1 MYQLQSDNTV
11 KNLSTG
17 MKIPLVD
24 GNMDYEEYKQWL
36 LDGGV
41 PMPEFTALELA
52 QNAINLKWYIV
63 NTFKSTLTITALSG
77 NKFAANDK
85 ALLAIG
91 FKVLNTSASTSIP
104 WIEDWGN
111 FVTSTVEL
119 QEVLNTADL
128 AIQNFI
134 NTTFGV

>member
-1 MYQLQSDNTV
+1 MILKYGNGGKSV
-11 KNLSTG
+11 YG
-17 MKIPLVD
+17 VRGD
-24 GNMDYEEYKQWL
+24 GAMVSYSIEAEEYKQWL

-41 PMPEFTALELA
+41 PEPEFTALELA
-52 QNAINLKWYIV
+52 QNAINLKWDIV
-63 NTFKSTLTITALSG
+63 NTFKSTLEITALSG
-77 NKFAANDK
+77 NKFAANDH

-104 WIEDWGN
+104 WVEDWGN